1 MNETGIIMTPIGPA
15 GDDLDVVMG
24 ANMARPQVDNQS
36 SNKYQKLICS
46 RALFWSIW
54 GFPYFGQFRVPC
66 IAPRLESAVT
76 PVKQCSPITLNIHRP
91 PPLNPYFGQFTASRL
106 L

>member
-66 IAPRLESAVT
+66 IVGCFT
-76 PVKQCSPITLNIHRP
+76 CDTLQKIKIP
-91 PPLNPYFGQFTASRL
+91 NPARNC
-106 L
+106 